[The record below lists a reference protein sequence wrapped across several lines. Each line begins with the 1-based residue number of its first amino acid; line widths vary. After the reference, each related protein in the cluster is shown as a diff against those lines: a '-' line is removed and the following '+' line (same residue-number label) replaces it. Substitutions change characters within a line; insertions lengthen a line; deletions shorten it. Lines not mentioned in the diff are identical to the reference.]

1 MQALTEVADLFIWG
15 CLDRVN
21 RWKKN
26 TLDEIIDKKLSTED
40 HEYSKDVSDKGK
52 IKITSIDIPIKSL
65 ALFMIK
71 WAIATIPAFMLLFLF
86 GLIFS
91 SIISPLFY

>member
-1 MQALTEVADLFIWG
+1 MEKDNL
-15 CLDRVN
+15 N
-21 RWKKN
+21 
-26 TLDEIIDKKLSTED
+26 EILYKKLSSED
-40 HEYSKDVSDKGK
+40 HEYSEAISDKGK

-65 ALFMIK
+65 AMFMIK
-71 WAIATIPAFMLLFLF
+71 WAIATIPAFIILFLF

>member
-1 MQALTEVADLFIWG
+1 ME
-15 CLDRVN
+15 
-21 RWKKN
+21 KN
-26 TLDEIIDKKLSTED
+26 KLDEIIDKKLSSED

-65 ALFMIK
+65 AMFMIK